1 MITSLLL
8 AEGRL
13 HHCYWPRVWLSW
25 AAVLELVLLLLVQVW
40 VLVRSVVAPLTLLL
54 ASQRLLVRSSLR

>member
-8 AEGRL
+8 AE
-13 HHCYWPRVWLSW
+13 CYWPRVWLSW

-40 VLVRSVVAPLTLLL
+40 VLVRLVAAPLTLSP
-54 ASQRLLVRSSLR
+54 ASRRLPDRSSPR